1 MYLNEAEEGGR
12 NMCEAIRALVEDGR
26 NEGLRLGVE
35 QGIEQGLAKG
45 IDLAKQV
52 FRMAGENISTEEIAR
67 QLSISEQEV
76 EHILN

>member
-1 MYLNEAEEGGR
+1 
-12 NMCEAIRALVEDGR
+12 MCEAIRALVEDGK
-26 NEGLRLGVE
+26 NEGLRLGV
-35 QGIEQGLAKG
+35 EQGLAKG

-52 FRMAGENISTEEIAR
+52 FRMVGENISTEEIAR

>member
-1 MYLNEAEEGGR
+1 MGKRGAEEGGR
-12 NMCEAIRALVEDGR
+12 DMCEAIRALVEDGK
-26 NEGLRLGVE
+26 NEGLRLGV
-35 QGIEQGLAKG
+35 EQGLAKG